1 MLTADALRARASKGY
16 PMIRRRLKGTEV
28 DPAPSNPLAGK
39 GGKLYDQRTMSQSIL
54 VVDDDPHIR
63 DVVCFALQKAGMTT
77 RAAGDGAEA
86 LRLSEEQAPDL
97 LVLDINMP
105 EMDGLEV
112 CRRLRQTSDVPVL
125 FLSSRDDEIDRVL
138 GLELGADDY
147 VTKPFS
153 PRELVARINAILKR
167 ARAPA
172 SETPEDIV
180 RVDQLAIDI
189 PEHRA
194 TWADEEIQLTATEF
208 QILLALAQQPR
219 RVFSRDDLMRSVYAP
234 NIHVSD
240 RTLDSHVRHVRAKLA
255 AVGAQGLIETVHG
268 VGFRLTP
275 P

>member
-1 MLTADALRARASKGY
+1 MTTAELRPGVFNVRGVVGSRLTKPGELPIPLVRAA
-16 PMIRRRLKGTEV
+16 
-28 DPAPSNPLAGK
+28 
-39 GGKLYDQRTMSQSIL
+39 GKLYDRAKMSHSIL

-63 DVVCFALQKAGMTT
+63 DVVCFALGKAGMAT
-77 RAAGDGAEA
+77 RAAADGADA
-86 LRLSEEQAPDL
+86 LSLVREHEPDL

-112 CRRLRQTSDVPVL
+112 CRRLRQSSEVPIL

-167 ARAPA
+167 ARAAAPLVEA
-172 SETPEDIV
+172 EIV
-180 RVDQLAIDI
+180 RVGELAIDV

-194 TWADEEIQLTATEF
+194 TWSGGEIALTATEF
-208 QILLALAQQPR
+208 QILLALARQPR
-219 RVFSRDDLMRSVYAP
+219 RVYSREDLMRSVYAP

-240 RTLDSHVRHVRAKLA
+240 RTLDSHVRHVRAKLS
-255 AVGAQGLIETVHG
+255 AVGADGLIETVHG
-268 VGFRLTP
+268 VGFRLTSAG
-275 P
+275 